1 MYLHYQLNLRR
12 LNQLMRLDQKY
23 FIPFLLICAA
33 LTAIVIILSSL
44 NYASNQRETF
54 REEIEETSISKW
66 NFYHYASGD
75 SLSFSRFDGSPV
87 IVHFW
92 STWSDLSLE
101 LNSVM
106 NLLQIDFPDLV
117 IVAAAARDAEN
128 LVEEHIQSTDFD
140 FIYVDGTPLY
150 QELMVPGLPSQLFIN
165 RNGTIVD
172 QNVGK
177 DADAIRNKAR
187 QLLNR

>member
-1 MYLHYQLNLRR
+1 
-12 LNQLMRLDQKY
+12 MRLDQKY

-33 LTAIVIILSSL
+33 LTAIVIFLSSL

-54 REEIEETSISKW
+54 REEIEEASISEWKL
-66 NFYHYASGD
+66 YHYASGD
-75 SLSFSRFDGSPV
+75 SLSFSQFKGSTV

-106 NLLQIDFPDLV
+106 SQLQSEFSGIV

-128 LVEEHIQSTDFD
+128 LVEEHIQTTDFD
-140 FIYVDGTPLY
+140 FVYVDGTPLY

-165 RNGTIVD
+165 RQGTIVD

-177 DADAIRNKAR
+177 DVEAIRQKAR
-187 QLLNR
+187 ELVNR

>member
-1 MYLHYQLNLRR
+1 
-12 LNQLMRLDQKY
+12 MRLDQKY

-33 LTAIVIILSSL
+33 ITAFVIVITSL

-54 REEIEETSISKW
+54 REEITETDLNEWK
-66 NFYHYASGD
+66 FYHYASGD
-75 SLSFSRFDGSPV
+75 SLTVSQFEGSPV

-101 LNSVM
+101 LNSLM
-106 NLLQIDFPDLV
+106 RDLKAEYPELI
-117 IVAAAARDAEN
+117 IVAAASRDAPR
-128 LVEEHIQSTDFD
+128 LVKQHIEGTDFD
-140 FIYVDGTPLY
+140 FYYLDGTELY

-165 RNGTIVD
+165 RNGVIVD

-177 DADAIRNKAR
+177 DVEAIREKTR
-187 QLLNR
+187 QLLN

>member
-1 MYLHYQLNLRR
+1 MRCLNPP
-12 LNQLMRLDQKY
+12 MRLDQKY
-23 FIPFLLICAA
+23 FVPFLLICAA
-33 LTAIVIILSSL
+33 LTAIVIFLSSL

-54 REEIEETSISKW
+54 REEIEETDISEW
-66 NFYHYASGD
+66 NLYHYESGD
-75 SLSFSRFDGSPV
+75 SLSFSQFEGSPV

-106 NLLQIDFPDLV
+106 DQLQADFPELI

-128 LVEEHIQSTDFD
+128 MVEEHIQSTDFD
-140 FIYVDGTPLY
+140 FVYLEGTPLY
-150 QELMVPGLPSQLFIN
+150 QEFMVPGLPSQLFIN
-165 RNGTIVD
+165 RSGTIVD

-177 DADAIRNKAR
+177 DVEAILTKTK
-187 QLLNR
+187 QLINR